1 VSPNRPIGYLAG
13 QDTARRFSKQIS
25 NFLDNIKFP
34 PSHHNGFTSCSSSF
48 SC

>member
-13 QDTARRFSKQIS
+13 QDTARRISKKQIS

-34 PSHHNGFTSCSSSF
+34 PKSS
-48 SC
+48 